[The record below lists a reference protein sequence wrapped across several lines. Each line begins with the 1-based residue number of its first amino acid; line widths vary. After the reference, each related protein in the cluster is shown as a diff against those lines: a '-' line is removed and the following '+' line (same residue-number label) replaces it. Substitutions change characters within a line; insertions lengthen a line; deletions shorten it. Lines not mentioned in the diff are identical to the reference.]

1 MPTFSERLQAR
12 PWFRRLGLG
21 LAIACYILVV
31 VGLIVPIDN
40 TPIRDR
46 LLIGALCALL
56 VIPTIAGSWSPR
68 PKRG

>member
-1 MPTFSERLQAR
+1 MFANIERLQSR

-56 VIPTIAGSWSPR
+56 VIPAIAGIWSRR

>member
-1 MPTFSERLQAR
+1 MFANIERLQSR

-46 LLIGALCALL
+46 LLIGALCLLL
-56 VIPTIAGSWSPR
+56 VIPTIAGIWSPR
-68 PKRG
+68 PKR